1 MAINYNDNRFAQVN
15 EEKTQALNNV
25 NSMYN
30 NMISNS
36 DKYYQDQI
44 NAVKDYANTQ
54 QQNQQAQTDFAIEKV
69 NQQKEQALKDY
80 TKEQTASNVDY
91 QKASNEF
98 GANAE
103 AMAQNGLANT
113 GFSESSQVSMFNQYQ
128 QRYASAREVYNRAVL
143 NYDNAIKDAQLQN
156 NSALAEIAYKAL
168 QQELEL
174 SLQGFQYKNNLLQ
187 TQLEQ
192 VNATED
198 RYYARWQDVVS
209 QINTE
214 NALAE
219 QQRQFNE
226 QMDFQREQASI
237 ENTRYQ
243 ASINGGSN
251 GGGSNGSGDSG
262 NAKISKKEDYYFS
275 NGYQPKYVGNEKLQQ
290 SGRKVSDIFGGF
302 DSSTKQLANQN
313 LWTTSSGKYY
323 VWDGSRK
330 DYIDVTSKVKSSDT
344 NRVNYRWG
352 S

>member
-54 QQNQQAQTDFAIEKV
+54 KENQQAQTDFAIEKV
-69 NQQKEQALKDY
+69 NQAKDQALKDY

-103 AMAQNGLANT
+103 QMAQNGLSNT
-113 GFSESSQVSMFNQYQ
+113 GFSESSKVSMFNQYQ
-128 QRYASAREVYNRAVL
+128 QRYASAREVYNKAVL

-156 NSALAEIAYKAL
+156 NSTLAEIGFKAL
-168 QQELEL
+168 QQQLEL

-198 RYYARWQDVVS
+198 RYYNRWQDVVS

-214 NALAE
+214 NELAE
-219 QQRQFNE
+219 RQRQFNE
-226 QMDFQREQASI
+226 QMNFQRQQAQI
-237 ENTRYQ
+237 ENEYR
-243 ASINGGSN
+243 ARILPKEGDNDNEEESN
-251 GGGSNGSGDSG
+251 V
-262 NAKISKKEDYYFS
+262 
-275 NGYQPKYVGNEKLQQ
+275 P
-290 SGRKVSDIFGGF
+290 
-302 DSSTKQLANQN
+302 
-313 LWTTSSGKYY
+313 
-323 VWDGSRK
+323 
-330 DYIDVTSKVKSSDT
+330 KVKGKAKVTNQAYNSIITKAQNMKPTKDNRQSNLNYTIQYNQWKDT
-344 NRVNYRWG
+344 VAGYLSQELRAGTITDTDVKSIISQLG
-352 S
+352 L